1 MVDHSEV
8 EGAHP
13 TADLLEHE
21 RTYRN
26 FLTFTKWSLIVIIVI
41 LIGMAKF
48 LT

>member
-21 RTYRN
+21 RTYRS
-26 FLTFTKWSLIVIIVI
+26 FLAFTKWSVLVIVVI

>member
-1 MVDHSEV
+1 MANPNEI

-13 TADLLEHE
+13 TVDLLEHE

-26 FLTFTKWSLIVIIVI
+26 FLTFTKWSLIVIVVI